1 MEDTGPTKKS
11 ERTFPAD
18 PTSVAAARS
27 FVAEHIRGLPVDLSR
42 VILLTS
48 ELVTNS
54 LVHAGTPV
62 VVRVQYD
69 RIPIRVEVEDFSHE
83 APFVS
88 MLVLRTRPGAAYEWS
103 SFSPPPGVGIR
114 SRSASG
120 CGSSS
125 IRLRQIEGDVAASPI
140 AATRPGV

>member
-27 FVAEHIRGLPVDLSR
+27 FVAEHIRGLPVDLPR

-69 RIPIRVEVEDFSHE
+69 RIPIRVE
-83 APFVS
+83 
-88 MLVLRTRPGAAYEWS
+88 AYEWS